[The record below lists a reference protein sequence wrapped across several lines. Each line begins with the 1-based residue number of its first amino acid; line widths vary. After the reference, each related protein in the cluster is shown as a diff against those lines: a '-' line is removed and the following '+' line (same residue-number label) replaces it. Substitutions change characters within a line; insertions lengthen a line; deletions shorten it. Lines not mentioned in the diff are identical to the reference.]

1 MGLKEKSIDRLKV
14 FAHNLVNELNTLY
27 RARSMLPQDSFL
39 GYFGICMTI
48 RQKERKLAKIVDEL
62 KTRGVE
68 WKEEVETSEP
78 RLY

>member
-48 RQKERKLAKIVDEL
+48 RQKEHKLAKIVDEL